1 MAESSSV
8 RSIHCVDRVLAK
20 EAGLDIRVRDKEQIL
35 SLLIYTT
42 TEGQQYGR

>member
-20 EAGLDIRVRDKEQIL
+20 EAGLDIRARDREQIL
-35 SLLIYTT
+35 SLLIYKK
-42 TEGQQYGR
+42 ESQQYEQ